1 MKIMKDVLKD
11 RNYTK
16 RRCAG
21 HNAWKCLPPVH
32 HSLPPKGTAYPV
44 QVQGMLRQRLL
55 PAALPQEKSRCLGL
69 RSIPRRRIQNPEAS
83 A

>member
-16 RRCAG
+16 RRRAG

-44 QVQGMLRQRLL
+44 QVQGMLTPAPPACRTPAGEIPLL
-55 PAALPQEKSRCLGL
+55 GPAVDTAPPYTE
-69 RSIPRRRIQNPEAS
+69 P
-83 A
+83 